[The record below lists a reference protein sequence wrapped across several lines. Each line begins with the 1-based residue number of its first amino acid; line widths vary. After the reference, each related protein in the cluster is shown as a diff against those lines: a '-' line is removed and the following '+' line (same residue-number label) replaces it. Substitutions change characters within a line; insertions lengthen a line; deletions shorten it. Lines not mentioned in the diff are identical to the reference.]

1 MAFHIKSYF
10 DTFSTRFIPHF
21 YPKILTR
28 RGRLNHSFPGISFS
42 FRLRDIFQKEVIKTL
57 FAKDVFIFAQ
67 AEYIFATAKY
77 MFADGE

>member
-28 RGRLNHSFPGISFS
+28 RGWLIHSFTIFSFS
-42 FRLRDIFQKEVIKTL
+42 FRLRDIFRKEVIKTL
-57 FAKDVFIFAQ
+57 FAKDVFIFAY
-67 AEYIFATAKY
+67 AEYIFADVEY
-77 MFADGE
+77 MFAVGE

>member
-28 RGRLNHSFPGISFS
+28 RGWLIHSFPGISFS
-42 FRLRDIFQKEVIKTL
+42 YRLQDIFQKEVIKIL
-57 FAKDVFIFAQ
+57 FAKDVFIFAY
-67 AEYIFATAKY
+67 AEYIFADVEY
-77 MFADGE
+77 MFAVGE